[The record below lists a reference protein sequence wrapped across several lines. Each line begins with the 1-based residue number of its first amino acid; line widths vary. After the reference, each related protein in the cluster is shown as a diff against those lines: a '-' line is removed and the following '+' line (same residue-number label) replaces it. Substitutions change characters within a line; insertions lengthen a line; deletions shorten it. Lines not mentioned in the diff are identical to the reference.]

1 MSESSAAWDSVWGIG
16 PGISLGC
23 VGIGSG
29 DGIRRGGSRTK
40 PPDEVVRTPEL
51 RVENFDRSGEKFE
64 TFRLRAVVEPGVER
78 LEFVLGL
85 DGGEV
90 VWLP

>member
-1 MSESSAAWDSVWGIG
+1 MSESSAAWDSVSGIG
-16 PGISLGC
+16 AGISLGG

-29 DGIRRGGSRTK
+29 DGIRRGGSRTN

-51 RVENFDRSGEKFE
+51 RVENSDGLGEKDE
-64 TFRLRAVVEPGVER
+64 TFRLRAVVEPGVGR
-78 LEFVLGL
+78 LGFMFEL

-90 VWLP
+90 V